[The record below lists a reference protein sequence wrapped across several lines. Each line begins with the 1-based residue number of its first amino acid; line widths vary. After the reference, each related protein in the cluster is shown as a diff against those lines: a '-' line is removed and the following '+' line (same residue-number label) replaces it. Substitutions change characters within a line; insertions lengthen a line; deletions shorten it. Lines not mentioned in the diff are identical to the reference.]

1 MESSRL
7 IQTTHLVFL
16 LLALSV
22 SYVHCQTTRVGFYSK
37 TCPRAES
44 IVRSTVQTHFRSNP
58 TVAPGLFRM
67 HFPDCFVQGCDTSVL
82 INGPNTEKIAGPNLD
97 LRRFEVI
104 DDAKTKLEV
113 ACPGVIS
120 CADILGLAARDAIV
134 LVLDLMLLYIH
145 SMCS

>member
-1 MESSRL
+1 M
-7 IQTTHLVFL
+7 
-16 LLALSV
+16 
-22 SYVHCQTTRVGFYSK
+22 
-37 TCPRAES
+37 
-44 IVRSTVQTHFRSNP
+44 
-58 TVAPGLFRM
+58 APGLFRM

-113 ACPGVIS
+113 ACPGVVS
-120 CADILGLAARDAIV
+120 CADILALAARDAIV